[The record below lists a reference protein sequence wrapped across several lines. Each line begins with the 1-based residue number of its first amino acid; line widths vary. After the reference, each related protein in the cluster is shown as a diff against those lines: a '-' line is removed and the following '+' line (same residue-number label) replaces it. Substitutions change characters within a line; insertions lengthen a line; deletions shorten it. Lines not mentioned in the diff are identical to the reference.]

1 MKTKDRL
8 TEVYFQNHS
17 QPNEEEFIDL
27 AQEQM
32 FLAYLSKTLQETRK
46 KYMLHSAQQTQAE
59 IATDFQ
65 DTGMGSGLEDV
76 YDYYFDDII
85 SNLTER
91 QKQYL
96 KLSFQEGYSDRQI
109 ASCMGIKPQSV
120 HDIKCAALERLR
132 KELIHD
138 DRK

>member
-27 AQEQM
+27 VQEQM

-46 KYMLHSAQQTQAE
+46 KYILHSAQQTQAE

-65 DTGMGSGLEDV
+65 DTGMGSGLE
-76 YDYYFDDII
+76 
-85 SNLTER
+85 
-91 QKQYL
+91 
-96 KLSFQEGYSDRQI
+96 
-109 ASCMGIKPQSV
+109 
-120 HDIKCAALERLR
+120 HLR
-132 KELIHD
+132 KELIHTECQHD
-138 DRK
+138 SDRKSGCLSAQ

>member
-27 AQEQM
+27 VQEQM

-46 KYMLHSAQQTQAE
+46 KYILHSAQQTQAE

-120 HDIKCAALERLR
+120 HDIKCAALEHLR
-132 KELIHD
+132 KELIHND
-138 DRK
+138 KK